1 MNLKDGGPQHNDLL
15 HLLHLLHLLLLL
27 HLVGPRLVDNLV
39 GLVHYKYVIYNR
51 LFNIKHFLGF
61 GIEL

>member
-1 MNLKDGGPQHNDLL
+1 MNWKSLL
-15 HLLHLLHLLLLL
+15 HHRHLLLLL
-27 HLVGPRLVDNLV
+27 DLFGPRLAVSA
-39 GLVHYKYVIYNR
+39 VHYKYVIYNR

>member
-1 MNLKDGGPQHNDLL
+1 MNWNDGGPRHNALL
-15 HLLHLLHLLLLL
+15 HHRHLLLLL
-27 HLVGPRLVDNLV
+27 HLVGPRLDS
-39 GLVHYKYVIYNR
+39 VHYKYVIFNR